1 MLISDCYC
9 SDIGQC
15 SYISKFIRL
24 HLSNITI
31 DVDGSPYG
39 YVAWY
44 NHYTMAIRIR
54 MIHPVVKNDK
64 FAVQRMEMLAI
75 YFAITDNSIHFADIM
90 KKKKMLQQKQ
100 QGQEQ
105 LIIDIRSDSK
115 STIEQLHGLSEIR
128 NIMLQRIYRAIKK
141 LLNEITF
148 SCNILFNY
156 LERTRNIAGLM
167 LEQIRRRKREQL
179 IIFNQLSS
187 LRRYRGEG
195 LSSKI
200 NVNWR
205 ERANQIS
212 NESLTPLTENLFC
225 IINKKGE

>member
-1 MLISDCYC
+1 
-9 SDIGQC
+9 
-15 SYISKFIRL
+15 L

-39 YVAWY
+39 YIAWY
-44 NHYTMAIRIR
+44 NHYTMASRIR
-54 MIHPVVKNDK
+54 VIHPVVKNDK

-75 YFAITDNSIHFADIM
+75 YFAITDNSLHFANIM
-90 KKKKMLQQKQ
+90 KKKKMMQHKQ

-105 LIIDIRSDSK
+105 LTIDIRSDSK
-115 STIEQLHGLSEIR
+115 STIEQLYGLSEIR
-128 NIMLQRIYRAIKK
+128 NIMLQRIYRSIKK
-141 LLNEITF
+141 VLNEITF
-148 SCNILFNY
+148 PCNILFNY

-179 IIFNQLSS
+179 IIFNQLSN
-187 LRRYRGEG
+187 LKRYSSGEG

-200 NVNWR
+200 NINWR

-212 NESLTPLTENLFC
+212 NGPLTPLTENLFC
-225 IINKKGE
+225 IINKKEEREWLMR

>member
-1 MLISDCYC
+1 
-9 SDIGQC
+9 
-15 SYISKFIRL
+15 
-24 HLSNITI
+24 
-31 DVDGSPYG
+31 
-39 YVAWY
+39 
-44 NHYTMAIRIR
+44 

-75 YFAITDNSIHFADIM
+75 YFAITDNSLHFANIM

-148 SCNILFNY
+148 SYILFNY

-179 IIFNQLSS
+179 IEFNQASNLT
-187 LRRYRGEG
+187 RYRGEG

-212 NESLTPLTENLFC
+212 NESLTPLTENLF
-225 IINKKGE
+225 

>member
-1 MLISDCYC
+1 M
-9 SDIGQC
+9 
-15 SYISKFIRL
+15 

-44 NHYTMAIRIR
+44 NHYTMASRIR

-75 YFAITDNSIHFADIM
+75 YFAITDNSLRFANIM

-156 LERTRNIAGLM
+156 LERTRNVAGLM
-167 LEQIRRRKREQL
+167 
-179 IIFNQLSS
+179 LSS

-225 IINKKGE
+225 IINKKEWLMHH

>member
-1 MLISDCYC
+1 
-9 SDIGQC
+9 
-15 SYISKFIRL
+15 L

-44 NHYTMAIRIR
+44 NHYTMASRIR
-54 MIHPVVKNDK
+54 VIHPVVKNDK

-75 YFAITDNSIHFADIM
+75 YFAITDNSLRFANIM

-156 LERTRNIAGLM
+156 LERTRNVAGLM
-167 LEQIRRRKREQL
+167 
-179 IIFNQLSS
+179 LSS
-187 LRRYRGEG
+187 LRRYRGES

-225 IINKKGE
+225 IINKKGEREWLMQ

>member
-1 MLISDCYC
+1 M
-9 SDIGQC
+9 
-15 SYISKFIRL
+15 
-24 HLSNITI
+24 I
-31 DVDGSPYG
+31 DVDGSPSG
-39 YVAWY
+39 YIAWY
-44 NHYTMAIRIR
+44 NHYTMASRIR

-75 YFAITDNSIHFADIM
+75 YFAITDNCLHFANIM
-90 KKKKMLQQKQ
+90 KKKKMQQQQKKQ

-105 LIIDIRSDSK
+105 LTIDVRSDSK

-141 LLNEITF
+141 VLNEITF

-167 LEQIRRRKREQL
+167 LEQLRRKKEQL
-179 IIFNQLSS
+179 IIFNQLSN

-200 NVNWR
+200 NVNWL

-212 NESLTPLTENLFC
+212 NEPITSLTENLFC
-225 IINKKGE
+225 IINKKEGEWLVR